1 MRIEKKGKYYMTKK
15 KSKIPQ
21 FKTIEEEARF
31 WDTHSLAD
39 YWGEFKDVDIVF
51 DLQKPKEETLILR
64 LQKEVKVK
72 LEHAAKRKGLSVSS
86 LARIWLMEKLQTSRL

>member
-1 MRIEKKGKYYMTKK
+1 MTKK